1 MSLSGDTFS
10 ESSTNSDGL
19 TFEEAISAN
28 PQDQR
33 LLFYGPLPISHD
45 QTDMNEVAQ
54 VSPSVGSRPIVNALY
69 DPNFAMIGLPV
80 DPFLRQFMFN
90 PDFGNKRN

>member
-28 PQDQR
+28 TQH

-45 QTDMNEVAQ
+45 QTVMNEVAQ
-54 VSPSVGSRPIVNALY
+54 VSPSVGRPIVNALY
-69 DPNFAMIGLPV
+69 DPNFATIGLPV
-80 DPFLRQFMFN
+80 DPFLRQFMLN
-90 PDFGNKRN
+90 PGFGNKRN